1 MGDSSIRLDGAIRNW
16 VLIPITVAMFL
27 VGVVRHNVGKLLR
40 KDVKVDLPALREAQA
55 VIRAERVRNNAGY
68 LSSAGF
74 RQRRHFFCDKVR
86 AAGRP
91 SPTIATPSAR
101 RRRPR
106 GAVARRGIERLCPSP
121 RAFSRA
127 DRPVLGSLEEHPA
140 PPPPAPDP
148 EPTERSR
155 KPPPLPARARTSPQ
169 ETGVFSK
176 GSKKMN
182 QQQKLLSDP
191 TMMTDMLKKN
201 MNMVVPQMLTAAW
214 VNFFFTGF
222 VVGKVPFPLTQRFR
236 GMLQRGIELQ
246 SLDVTYVS
254 SLSWYFLN
262 FFGLRGVFALT
273 LGKNE
278 LDDAQAMQQ
287 QMAMGMDTTKA
298 FAAVKEGIDM
308 LQHEFM
314 LHVAERRA
322 GRLLRRLK
330 EGAPVGRPRA

>member
-1 MGDSSIRLDGAIRNW
+1 M
-16 VLIPITVAMFL
+16 
-27 VGVVRHNVGKLLR
+27 
-40 KDVKVDLPALREAQA
+40 
-55 VIRAERVRNNAGY
+55 
-68 LSSAGF
+68 
-74 RQRRHFFCDKVR
+74 
-86 AAGRP
+86 
-91 SPTIATPSAR
+91 
-101 RRRPR
+101 
-106 GAVARRGIERLCPSP
+106 
-121 RAFSRA
+121 
-127 DRPVLGSLEEHPA
+127 
-140 PPPPAPDP
+140 
-148 EPTERSR
+148 
-155 KPPPLPARARTSPQ
+155 
-169 ETGVFSK
+169 FSK

-201 MNMVVPQMLTAAW
+201 MNIRPPDADGGVGQLLLHRLRRRQGPVSAHAEVPRDAPARDRAA
-214 VNFFFTGF
+214 VAG
-222 VVGKVPFPLTQRFR
+222 R
-236 GMLQRGIELQ
+236 
-246 SLDVTYVS
+246 DVVS

-330 EGAPVGRPRA
+330 EGAPVGRPCLTRASLRRRFFVKPRFPFPFKTARARSG

>member
-1 MGDSSIRLDGAIRNW
+1 VFNQAAKKAN
-16 VLIPITVAMFL
+16 PQ
-27 VGVVRHNVGKLLR
+27 
-40 KDVKVDLPALREAQA
+40 AQ
-55 VIRAERVRNNAGY
+55 
-68 LSSAGF
+68 
-74 RQRRHFFCDKVR
+74 
-86 AAGRP
+86 
-91 SPTIATPSAR
+91 
-101 RRRPR
+101 
-106 GAVARRGIERLCPSP
+106 
-121 RAFSRA
+121 
-127 DRPVLGSLEEHPA
+127 
-140 PPPPAPDP
+140 
-148 EPTERSR
+148 
-155 KPPPLPARARTSPQ
+155 
-169 ETGVFSK
+169 
-176 GSKKMN
+176 M
-182 QQQKLLSDP
+182 LSDP
-191 TMMTDMLKKN
+191 TMMTSMLTKN
-201 MNMVVPQMLTAAW
+201 LNFIVPNMLTAGW

>member
-27 VGVVRHNVGKLLR
+27 VGVVRHNVAKLLR

-101 RRRPR
+101 RRRTR
-106 GAVARRGIERLCPSP
+106 GAVARSNGSVPRLALFLARIVPSP
-121 RAFSRA
+121 
-127 DRPVLGSLEEHPA
+127 
-140 PPPPAPDP
+140 DP
-148 EPTERSR
+148 SKNT
-155 KPPPLPARARTSPQ
+155 PPLPPGARSRTDRTIPQPPSPPRARTSPQ